1 MKLLLRTEK
10 QEGVVPVGAPGAS
23 LGRTLKVP
31 LVHPRVP
38 FPTYRY
44 RSLLSLLRAPYSG
57 WAATQRAVP
66 DAISRSLFEMQ
77 LSGFP
82 LCRKA
87 GCKIA

>member
-23 LGRTLKVP
+23 LGRTLKVR